1 MDLSIVIPAFNE
13 GLKVARDVAAAA
25 TFLVGA
31 KLSGEILVVDDGSS
45 DHTAEAAEVIP
56 VPSGVERRVIRL
68 PRNQGKGAAVKAG
81 VLASRGDYV
90 MFADSGVCVPFE
102 NALVGLEMLR
112 RGECDLAH
120 GSRKMATSVIKVRQR
135 WHRRVMS
142 RLFRWAAGMAV
153 GVPADLTDTQCGFK
167 IYRGDVARE
176 LFADCQSAGFLFDV
190 EILLRGLKHGYR
202 VKEFPV
208 EWRCD
213 LDSRLKP
220 ARTGL
225 KVASELMAIKKRVG
239 HV

>member
-45 DHTAEAAEVIP
+45 DHTAEAAEAIP
-56 VPSGVERRVIRL
+56 VPPGVERRVIRL

-81 VLASRGDYV
+81 VLASRGDTV

-112 RGECDLAH
+112 RGQCELAH
-120 GSRKMATSVIKVRQR
+120 GSRKMAASVIKVPQR
-135 WHRRVMS
+135 WHRRAMS
-142 RLFRWAAGMAV
+142 RLFRWASRMAV
-153 GVPADLTDTQCGFK
+153 GVPPELTDTQCGFK
-167 IYRGDVARE
+167 IYRGNVARE
-176 LFADCQSAGFLFDV
+176 LFAECQSDGFLFDV
-190 EILLRGLKHGYR
+190 EILLRGLKRGYR

-213 LDSRLKP
+213 WDSRLRP
-220 ARTGL
+220 GRTGL

-239 HV
+239 RA